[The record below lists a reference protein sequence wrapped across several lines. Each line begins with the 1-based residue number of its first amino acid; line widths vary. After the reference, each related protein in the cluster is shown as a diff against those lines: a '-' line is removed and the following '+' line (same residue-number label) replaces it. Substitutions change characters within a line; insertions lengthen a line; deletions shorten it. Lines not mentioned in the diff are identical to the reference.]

1 MSDPNSKPDLEDS
14 INVTEAHGRITR
26 ELAASSREK
35 KITDNGRGPI
45 SLWIIAAGG
54 AAVLIAGGI
63 LGDAGSLFGGTMFS
77 YSSMFRANYVRSA
90 APGAGDT
97 GPPTKPALVAYSAR
111 GAKLYSAK
119 CNGCHGADAKGDGA
133 NYPPLAGS
141 KYVLGETERF
151 AMIVLNGI
159 HGPTSSGR
167 DYGGTMPAQGP
178 GMSAADLAGVMTY
191 VRNNF
196 GNSAGDVVTVAMA
209 ADAMKTSAARANAGQ
224 AVTSEEIN
232 AEHLKNLPGDPL
244 DPTTLVNTA
253 TLEPAPA
260 AP

>member
-1 MSDPNSKPDLEDS
+1 MSALNPKPDLEDS

-35 KITDNGRGPI
+35 KIADNGRGAI

-77 YSSMFRANYVRSA
+77 YADMFRENYVRSA
-90 APGAGDT
+90 APGVGDS
-97 GPPTKPALVAYSAR
+97 GPPTKPALAAFSAR

-133 NYPPLAGS
+133 NYPALAGS

-151 AMIVLNGI
+151 AMIVLNGL
-159 HGPTSSGR
+159 HGPASTGK
-167 DYGGTMPAQGP
+167 DYGIMPAQGP

-196 GNSAGDVVTVAMA
+196 GNSTGDVVTVEMAEAAMEI
-209 ADAMKTSAARANAGQ
+209 SANRANAGQ
-224 AVTSEEIN
+224 GVTSDEVN
-232 AEHLKNLPGDPL
+232 SEHLKDLPGDPL

-253 TLEPAPA
+253 TLAPAPA